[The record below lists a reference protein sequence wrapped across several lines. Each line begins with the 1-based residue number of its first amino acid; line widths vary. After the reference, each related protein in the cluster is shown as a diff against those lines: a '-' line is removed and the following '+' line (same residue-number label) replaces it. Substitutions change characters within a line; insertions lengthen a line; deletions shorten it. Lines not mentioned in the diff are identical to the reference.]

1 MLVGEAYHARDLTSP
16 ERPHLAARYGDAKEF
31 IARAAALETG
41 GDLTRFVADAA
52 LRAARAAIEE
62 HGTSLMTDPMRARFY
77 ELLLRPAEPSRELIA
92 LMASEAPAGFVV
104 DD

>member
-1 MLVGEAYHARDLTSP
+1 MPATLHRRSGRISLRVTATQ
-16 ERPHLAARYGDAKEF
+16 KEF

-62 HGTSLMTDPMRARFY
+62 HGTSLMTVPMRRRFY
-77 ELLLRPAEPSRELIA
+77 ELLLSPPEPTRELIA
-92 LMASEAPAGFVV
+92 LLASEAHAGFAV